1 MSKKYF
7 DIIRQYWDKP
17 AVTEPLQLQMSPNAH
32 TADLLTRSRY
42 RAEGAQTE
50 RERII
55 KLLEKHSISEW
66 CGFADCP
73 APFPVAHLAQII
85 KGEQK

>member
-1 MSKKYF
+1 MSEFAKYNAK
-7 DIIRQYWDKP
+7 DLRALEP
-17 AVTEPLQLQMSPNAH
+17 AVTEPLHSQMSPNAH

-55 KLLEKHSISEW
+55 KLLKEHPHSYWFDTRIHTCSACDIIAE
-66 CGFADCP
+66 
-73 APFPVAHLAQII
+73 I

>member
-1 MSKKYF
+1 MSKDYF
-7 DIIRQYWDKP
+7 DIIKQYWDKS
-17 AVTEPLQLQMSPNAH
+17 AVTEPLHSQMSPNAH
-32 TADLLTRSRY
+32 TADLLTRARY

-55 KLLEKHSISEW
+55 KLLEDNNKCTGGLSFGN
-66 CGFADCP
+66 CTCTA
-73 APFPVAHLAQII
+73 LALI